1 MISHSI
7 KNELSEIL
15 EQVLECVITYEHEL
29 RELNIYVD
37 LKTLDKLISK
47 NVKMD
52 LKQQCVWYYSL
63 EEVAEKLL
71 KDTMISDE
79 DYNKIIMYTRF
90 GLKENKW
97 KYY

>member
-1 MISHSI
+1 MIPYSI
-7 KNELSEIL
+7 EKELFEIL

-37 LKTLDKLISK
+37 LKTLDKLISE

-90 GLKENKW
+90 GLKEK
-97 KYY
+97 

>member
-7 KNELSEIL
+7 KNELFEIL

-37 LKTLDKLISK
+37 LKTLDKIISE

-52 LKQQCVWYYSL
+52 LKQECVWYYSL

-79 DYNKIIMYTRF
+79 DYNRIIMYTRF
-90 GLKENKW
+90 GLKEK
-97 KYY
+97 

>member
-7 KNELSEIL
+7 KNELFEIL

-79 DYNKIIMYTRF
+79 DYNKIIIYTRF
-90 GLKENKW
+90 GLKGK
-97 KYY
+97 

>member
-37 LKTLDKLISK
+37 FKTLDKLISK

-90 GLKENKW
+90 GLKEK
-97 KYY
+97 

>member
-7 KNELSEIL
+7 KNELLEIL

-37 LKTLDKLISK
+37 FKTLDKIISK

-90 GLKENKW
+90 GLKEK
-97 KYY
+97 

>member
-37 LKTLDKLISK
+37 FKTLDKIISK

-90 GLKENKW
+90 GLKEK
-97 KYY
+97 

>member
-79 DYNKIIMYTRF
+79 DYNRIIMYTRF
-90 GLKENKW
+90 GLKEK
-97 KYY
+97 

>member
-7 KNELSEIL
+7 KNELLEIL

-37 LKTLDKLISK
+37 FKTLDKLISK

-90 GLKENKW
+90 GLKEK
-97 KYY
+97 

>member
-7 KNELSEIL
+7 KNELFEIL

-90 GLKENKW
+90 GIKEK
-97 KYY
+97 

>member
-7 KNELSEIL
+7 KNELFEIL

-37 LKTLDKLISK
+37 SKTLDKIISK

>member
-7 KNELSEIL
+7 KNELCEIL

-79 DYNKIIMYTRF
+79 EYNKIIMYTRF
-90 GLKENKW
+90 GLKEK
-97 KYY
+97 

>member
-7 KNELSEIL
+7 KNELCEIL

-90 GLKENKW
+90 GLKEK
-97 KYY
+97 

>member
-7 KNELSEIL
+7 KNELFEIL
-15 EQVLECVITYEHEL
+15 EQVLECVIPYEHEL

-37 LKTLDKLISK
+37 FKILDKIISK

-90 GLKENKW
+90 GLKEK
-97 KYY
+97 

>member
-90 GLKENKW
+90 GFKEK
-97 KYY
+97 

>member
-1 MISHSI
+1 MIPYSI

-15 EQVLECVITYEHEL
+15 EQVLECVIPYEHEL

-37 LKTLDKLISK
+37 FKTLDKIISK

-63 EEVAEKLL
+63 EEVDEKLL

-90 GLKENKW
+90 GLKEK
-97 KYY
+97 

>member
-1 MISHSI
+1 MIPYSI

-90 GLKENKW
+90 GLKEK
-97 KYY
+97 

>member
-1 MISHSI
+1 MIPYSI
-7 KNELSEIL
+7 EKELFEIL

-90 GLKENKW
+90 GLKEK
-97 KYY
+97 

>member
-7 KNELSEIL
+7 KNELLEIL

-90 GLKENKW
+90 GLKEK
-97 KYY
+97 

>member
-7 KNELSEIL
+7 KNELFEIL
-15 EQVLECVITYEHEL
+15 EQVLECVIPYEHEL

-37 LKTLDKLISK
+37 FKTLDKLISK

-90 GLKENKW
+90 GLKEK
-97 KYY
+97 

>member
-7 KNELSEIL
+7 KNELFEIL

-90 GLKENKW
+90 GLKENK
-97 KYY
+97 

>member
-7 KNELSEIL
+7 KNELCDIL
-15 EQVLECVITYEHEL
+15 DQVLECVITYEHEL
-29 RELNIYVD
+29 IELNIYVD
-37 LKTLDKLISK
+37 LKTLDEIISK

-90 GLKENKW
+90 GIKEK
-97 KYY
+97 

>member
-1 MISHSI
+1 
-7 KNELSEIL
+7 
-15 EQVLECVITYEHEL
+15 
-29 RELNIYVD
+29 
-37 LKTLDKLISK
+37 
-47 NVKMD
+47 MD

-90 GLKENKW
+90 GLKEK
-97 KYY
+97 

>member
-1 MISHSI
+1 MIPYSI

-15 EQVLECVITYEHEL
+15 EQVLECVIPYEHEL

-37 LKTLDKLISK
+37 FKTLDKIISK

-90 GLKENKW
+90 GLKEK
-97 KYY
+97 

>member
-7 KNELSEIL
+7 KNELFEIL

-29 RELNIYVD
+29 RTLNIYVD

-63 EEVAEKLL
+63 EEVADELL
-71 KDTMISDE
+71 ETKKISAE
-79 DYNKIIMYTRF
+79 DHNKIIMYTRF
-90 GLKENKW
+90 GLKENK
-97 KYY
+97 

>member
-1 MISHSI
+1 MIPYSI
-7 KNELSEIL
+7 KNELCEIL

-90 GLKENKW
+90 GLKEK
-97 KYY
+97 

>member
-7 KNELSEIL
+7 KNELCEIL
-15 EQVLECVITYEHEL
+15 EQVLECVIPYEHEL

-37 LKTLDKLISK
+37 FKTLDEIISK

-52 LKQQCVWYYSL
+52 LKQQSVWYYSL

>member
-7 KNELSEIL
+7 KNELFEIL

-37 LKTLDKLISK
+37 FKILDKIISK

-90 GLKENKW
+90 GLKEK
-97 KYY
+97 

>member
-7 KNELSEIL
+7 KNELFDIL

-37 LKTLDKLISK
+37 SKTLDKLISE

-90 GLKENKW
+90 GLKEK
-97 KYY
+97 

>member
-1 MISHSI
+1 MIPYSI
-7 KNELSEIL
+7 KNELFEIL

-90 GLKENKW
+90 GLKGK
-97 KYY
+97 

>member
-1 MISHSI
+1 MIPYSI
-7 KNELSEIL
+7 KNELFEIL

-90 GLKENKW
+90 GLKEK
-97 KYY
+97 

>member
-7 KNELSEIL
+7 ENELFEIL
-15 EQVLECVITYEHEL
+15 EQVLECVTIYEHEL

-37 LKTLDKLISK
+37 LKTLDKLISE

-71 KDTMISDE
+71 KDTMISVE
-79 DYNKIIMYTRF
+79 DYNRIMMYTRF
-90 GLKENKW
+90 GLKEK
-97 KYY
+97 